1 MTIDP
6 EKAFNAM
13 YHDDMKLFCGYL
25 DMGVDINYASPAR
38 YKRTFLTHAIREE
51 KTEFVREL
59 MKRNAR
65 IDIPDEKGVVPFY
78 YILNSSSSRA
88 SEFLRLFLE
97 AGADP
102 FALDKSGN
110 NAFEIFRSK
119 SDNFY
124 WDRDTIKS
132 LLYSKIEKKEQ
143 VFNREP
149 PKPPAE
155 AALTVIFNRAAGS
168 HDIEEVYLFE
178 TKERVTYY
186 HKPGSKVLETATR
199 ETFAS
204 LGDQPSLRA
213 AFDEHV
219 KLGGQLTEEDV
230 FRSGPSFGSVGWALP
245 RKG

>member
-1 MTIDP
+1 MKIDP

-13 YHDDMKLFCGYL
+13 YHNDMTLFCGYL
-25 DMGVDINYASPAR
+25 DMGVDINYASPM
-38 YKRTFLTHAIREE
+38 KDGRTFLAHAVREG
-51 KTEFVREL
+51 KADFVREL

-65 IDIPDEKGVVPFY
+65 IDIPDKNGVLPFY
-78 YILNSSSSRA
+78 YILNSSSSNVRD
-88 SEFLRLFLE
+88 FLKLFLE

-102 FALDKSGN
+102 FALDLTGK
-110 NAFEIFRSK
+110 NAFEIYRSK
-119 SDNFY
+119 SSDFY
-124 WDRDTIKS
+124 WHPDGVKS
-132 LLYSKIEKKEQ
+132 LLYGKIEKKEQ

-199 ETFAS
+199 ESFAT

-219 KLGGQLTEEDV
+219 KLGGKLTEEDV
-230 FRSGPSFGSVGWALP
+230 FTFGPSFSSVGWILP